1 MTIVLAMSLPTE
13 KAKAVVKLLLELG
26 ATSSQADLNHFTAFH
41 YVVATNNQDVLDVL
55 LENDRPVA
63 LSVLNNIGSQMYG
76 NDGDSPLTT
85 AIQKGHKEMVSKLLS
100 IGAKPT
106 TDFDEWI
113 KAYLAKNEYA
123 KNNTPD
129 QNQKLW
135 RDSVCQPIIAAAA
148 KEMGESV
155 RDLLAHG
162 ADPGTLEK
170 SVHRVIETP
179 LNAAYQVSE
188 SLLDIVQKKLK
199 ALREWVFHSMLH
211 IAMLTFS
218 GLMNLQAN
226 NLEDSLAP
234 LVVLIQKSPRSLR
247 KRAST
252 PKASTKGL
260 MNTGPLYVIT
270 ELRSKPIRKN
280 TSRGRRLW
288 NERRRRGSMRR
299 RPLLPR

>member
-26 ATSSQADLNHFTAFH
+26 ATTSQADLNHFTAFH
-41 YVVATNNQDVLDVL
+41 YVVAANNHDILDVL

-63 LSVLNNIGSQMYG
+63 LSILDNIGSQMYG

-85 AIQKGHKEMVSKLLS
+85 AISKGYKEMVSTLLS
-100 IGAKPT
+100 LGAKPT

-113 KAYLAKNEYA
+113 KAYLFKNEYA
-123 KNNTPD
+123 KRNTPD

-162 ADPGTLEK
+162 ADPSTLEK
-170 SVHRVIETP
+170 SAYRIIETP
-179 LNAAYQVSE
+179 QNAAYQVAE

-199 ALREWVFHSMLH
+199 ALREWVFHFILHTVML
-211 IAMLTFS
+211 ILIDLT
-218 GLMNLQAN
+218 NRQAKI
-226 NLEDSLAP
+226 LEDYLAP
-234 LVVLIQKSPRSLR
+234 LV
-247 KRAST
+247 
-252 PKASTKGL
+252 
-260 MNTGPLYVIT
+260 
-270 ELRSKPIRKN
+270 
-280 TSRGRRLW
+280 
-288 NERRRRGSMRR
+288 MR
-299 RPLLPR
+299 